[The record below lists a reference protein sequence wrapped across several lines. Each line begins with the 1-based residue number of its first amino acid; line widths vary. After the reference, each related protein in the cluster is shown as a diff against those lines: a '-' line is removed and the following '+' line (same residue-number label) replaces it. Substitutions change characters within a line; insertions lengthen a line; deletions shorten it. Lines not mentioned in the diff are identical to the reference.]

1 MDNLCHTLVGAA
13 LAEAGLKRRTSLGTA
28 TLMIGA
34 NFPDIDV
41 LAIPLGHDLGFR
53 RGLTHG
59 VPALILLPFVL
70 TGVMLL
76 WDRWRGP
83 ADRGPPRAG
92 QLLLLSAVSILTH
105 PVLDW
110 MNTYGMRWLAPF
122 TNAWS
127 YGDALFIVDPWIW
140 LALGF
145 GVFLSRRRS
154 GKYPH
159 AEHGRVWDRIPARVA
174 LVAVTAYIA
183 GMILASRAARATVEE
198 VLTDR
203 GVPVEYLMVDP
214 VPVDPFRRR
223 VVYLSEGKYRI
234 ARFSWR
240 DAPWISGDEGAI
252 PLNNLDPLARRAAE
266 TPGGREFLSWSRLP
280 FYVIEPRGD
289 SALVRIADARY
300 TRGVVD
306 SWASVEIMVPVR

>member
-34 NFPDIDV
+34 NLPDIDV

-59 VPALILLPFVL
+59 VPALIVLPFML
-70 TGVMLL
+70 AGIMLL
-76 WDRWRGP
+76 WDRWRRPPGD
-83 ADRGPPRAG
+83 APRAG
-92 QLLLLSAVSILTH
+92 QLLLLSAISILTH
-105 PVLDW
+105 PILDW
-110 MNTYGMRWLAPF
+110 MNTYGMRWLVPF
-122 TNAWS
+122 SNAWT

-145 GVFLSRRRS
+145 GVFVSRRRTR
-154 GKYPH
+154 KYPQ
-159 AEHGRVWDRIPARVA
+159 AGHGRIWDRLPARAA
-174 LVAVTAYIA
+174 LLAVAVYIG
-183 GMILASRAARATVEE
+183 GMIVTSRAAHAVAARALARQGETPEH
-198 VLTDR
+198 
-203 GVPVEYLMVDP
+203 LMVDP

-223 VVYLSEGKYRI
+223 VVYLSDGTYRI
-234 ARFSWR
+234 AHFSWR
-240 DAPWISGDEGAI
+240 NAARIFGDEGSI
-252 PLNNLDPLARRAAE
+252 PVNDRDSLSRRAAR
-266 TPGGREFLSWSRLP
+266 TQRGQEFLSWSRLP
-280 FYVIEPRGD
+280 FFVIAPRGD

-306 SWASVEIMVPVR
+306 SWASVEIMVPAR